1 MNKNIVNIMVNLN
14 SNLTTRNDIRIIAE
28 FVRTLDKTQEILKRI
43 EERRARNFYEIGNII
58 RNLRNIDYENT
69 NINYENMEDIK
80 IVLSN
85 EEFENI
91 ENIKCVNENKCS
103 ICLEDI
109 TKNDEIKKISCNN
122 EFHIECLK
130 ELLFKQNIKCQVCR
144 FDVRELF

>member
-1 MNKNIVNIMVNLN
+1 MNKNIVNIMINLN

-103 ICLEDI
+103 ICLENI
-109 TKNDEIKKISCNN
+109 SKNEEIKKISCNH

-130 ELLFKQNIKCQVCR
+130 EWLCKQNIKCPVCR

>member
-14 SNLTTRNDIRIIAE
+14 SNLTTRNDIRIISE
-28 FVRTLDKTQEILKRI
+28 FVRTLDTTHEMLKI
-43 EERRARNFYEIGNII
+43 IQERRNRNFYEIGNILNNI
-58 RNLRNIDYENT
+58 RNLSYEN
-69 NINYENMEDIK
+69 NSMIYENMEDIK

-85 EEFENI
+85 EEFNNI
-91 ENIKCVNENKCS
+91 KNIKCLNDSKCS

-109 TKNDEIKKISCNN
+109 KKNEEIKKLNCNH

-130 ELLFKQNIKCQVCR
+130 EWLCRQNIKCPICR

>member
-1 MNKNIVNIMVNLN
+1 MNKNVVNIMVNLN
-14 SNLTTRNDIRIIAE
+14 SNLTTRNDIRIITE
-28 FVRTLDKTQEILKRI
+28 FIRTLDKTQEILKRI
-43 EERRARNFYEIGNII
+43 EERRARNFYEIGNIL
-58 RNLRNIDYENT
+58 RNLRNIDYENN

-91 ENIKCVNENKCS
+91 ENIKCLNESKCS

-109 TKNDEIKKISCNN
+109 AKNEKIKKINCNH

-130 ELLFKQNIKCQVCR
+130 EWLCRQSIKCPICR
-144 FDVRELF
+144 FDVRC

>member
-1 MNKNIVNIMVNLN
+1 MIELKNLN
-14 SNLTTRNDIRIIAE
+14 EVNALPDSNIKE
-28 FVRTLDKTQEILKRI
+28 VIL
-43 EERRARNFYEIGNII
+43 
-58 RNLRNIDYENT
+58 LSLSNIDYENT

-109 TKNDEIKKISCNN
+109 AKNEEIKKISCNH

-130 ELLFKQNIKCQVCR
+130 IWLCNQSVKCPICR
-144 FDVRELF
+144 YDIREIL